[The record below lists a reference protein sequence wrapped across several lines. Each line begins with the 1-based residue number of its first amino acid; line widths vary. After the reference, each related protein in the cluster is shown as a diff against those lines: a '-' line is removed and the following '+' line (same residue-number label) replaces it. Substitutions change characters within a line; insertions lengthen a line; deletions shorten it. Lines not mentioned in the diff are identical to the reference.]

1 MASIDGFP
9 QAPALQTQRLTLEP
23 LWLDHAEEMAP
34 LLADPRL
41 HEFTG
46 GEPPTLEYLRESYRT
61 RLSAGTA
68 GGRRWCNWVLRH
80 RESGVVVGGVQAEV
94 TQGDDGFVGEIAWI
108 VGYEHQRRGYAR
120 EAAEAMLAWLR
131 AVGVAHVIGDIHERN
146 APSNELARAMGL
158 APTNEPAEH
167 DGDVRWRG

>member
-9 QAPALQTQRLTLEP
+9 QAPALQTRRLTLEP
-23 LWLDHAEEMAP
+23 LWLDHADEMAP

-46 GEPPTLEYLRESYRT
+46 GEPPTLQYLRESYRK

-80 RESGVVVGGVQAEV
+80 REAGVVVGGIQAEV
-94 TQGDDGFVGEIAWI
+94 RLGDGGFVAEVAWI
-108 VGYEHQRRGYAR
+108 VGCEHQRRGYAR
-120 EAAEAMLAWLR
+120 EAVEAMLMWLR
-131 AVGVAHVIGDIHERN
+131 AAGVGQVVGDIHERN
-146 APSNELARAMGL
+146 EPSQRLARAMGL
-158 APTNEPAEH
+158 APTDEPAEH
-167 DGDVRWRG
+167 AGDVRWRG

>member
-9 QAPALQTQRLTLEP
+9 HAPPLQTARLVLEP

-46 GEPPTLEYLRESYRT
+46 GEPPTLDYLRESYRT

-68 GGRRWCNWVLRH
+68 GGSRWCNWVLRH
-80 RESGVVVGGVQAEV
+80 RDSGTVVGGVQAEV
-94 TQGDDGFVGEIAWI
+94 TLGDDGLHAEIAWI
-108 VGYEHQRRGYAR
+108 VGSGHQRCGYAR
-120 EAAEAMLAWLR
+120 EAAVAMLAWLR
-131 AVGVAHVIGDIHERN
+131 AVGVVDVIGDIHERN
-146 APSNELARAMGL
+146 EPSIGLARALGL
-158 APTNEPAEH
+158 VATDEPAEH
-167 DGDVRWRG
+167 DGEVRWRA